1 MDMGEISRVVVTGGA
16 GFIGSRLVRELLG
29 RGYSVVVLDNFCS
42 GSWENLRELHG
53 GDGFEVVEGDV
64 RDRSVVRKVMKGAGG
79 VVHLAALI
87 DVEASVKDPFE
98 THEVNV
104 NGTLNVLHEA
114 VKAGV
119 KRFIFASSTA
129 VYGDA
134 NPLPLKEDYPPRP
147 ISPYAASKAAAECY
161 CLAFNKCYGLETVIL
176 RYFNVYGPGQRN
188 SAYSGVITRFL
199 ENAFKGEP
207 LTVYGDG
214 CQTRDFIY
222 VDDVVEATILALEG
236 EGLESKT
243 FNVCTGNP
251 TSVNELIEVIR
262 TIAGKD
268 LKVVYD
274 NPRIGDI
281 RNNYGDPSK
290 AEKILGF
297 KAKKSLRKG
306 LEQII
311 TYKNVSMAN

>member
-1 MDMGEISRVVVTGGA
+1 MSRISRVVVTGGA
-16 GFIGSRLVRELLG
+16 GFIGSRLVRGLLG

-42 GSWENLRELHG
+42 GSWENLRGLRG
-53 GDGFEVVEGDV
+53 GDEFEVVDGDV
-64 RDRSVVRKVMKGAGG
+64 RDRRVVRKVMKGADGI
-79 VVHLAALI
+79 VHLAALI

-147 ISPYAASKAAAECY
+147 ISPYAASKAAAEGY

-199 ENAFKGEP
+199 ENTFKGEP

-251 TSVNELIEVIR
+251 TSVNELIEVVR
-262 TIAGKD
+262 TIAGKN

-274 NPRIGDI
+274 KPRKGDI

-297 KAKKSLRKG
+297 KAKTSLEKG
-306 LEQII
+306 IE
-311 TYKNVSMAN
+311 KMANSF